1 VECDPAQVVHIPVHL
16 SPSSINF
23 VIPA

>member
-16 SPSSINF
+16 
-23 VIPA
+23 